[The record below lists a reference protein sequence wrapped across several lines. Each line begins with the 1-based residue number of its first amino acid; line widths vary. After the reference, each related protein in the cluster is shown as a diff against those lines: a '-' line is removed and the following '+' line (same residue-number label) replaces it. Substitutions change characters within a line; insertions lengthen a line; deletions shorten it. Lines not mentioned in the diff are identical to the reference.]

1 MIRYLFFILL
11 FFIACEK
18 KTAIH
23 NAPEADKLYD
33 EGTSLLLKDN
43 IEAYKKFQEALNY
56 YYKTRDS
63 SNISKSLICQAIAQK
78 YTGDIFGAETTLVDA
93 LTFMKEG
100 DESLYSAYSTLGDI
114 KYAQKE
120 YASAE
125 EWYAKGL
132 SEKNTSQKDKFDM
145 LNNKGAAEYR
155 QKKYSEALK
164 TLKSIDLK
172 NVNDIN
178 LKNRIKEN
186 IVYTQ
191 WLQDKNYPAQSEFE
205 ELLKLKL
212 KNNDNWGANS
222 SYSHLAEINQDSNPN
237 ISLYYAHQ
245 MLNTAEKIKSPDDRL
260 EAIEKISLVDN
271 SSNAIKNFKKY
282 KHLSDSIQSYKN
294 DNRNRF
300 AYIKYDG
307 EKKEIENQRLK
318 AEKVE
323 KEFQLLWQ
331 YFLSGLLV
339 ALLIIIIIL
348 YKKRQKKLQ
357 QEKEIEVKNTQ
368 LKMSKKVH
376 DVVANGIYQ
385 VMTKIENQEDFD
397 RDKALDE
404 LEFVYEKSRDIS
416 YDKIGEE
423 KEFSKV
429 ISELI
434 ASFNNDTVK
443 TFTAGNSPAIWE
455 SISATVKDEVYQMI
469 RELMVNMKKH
479 SHASHVAVKFEK
491 IDNIVDIQYKDNGI
505 GISGDLIYKNGLRN
519 TASRIEAINGTITF
533 DTKIE
538 TGLKVNLSFP
548 VS

>member
-385 VMTKIENQEDFD
+385 VMTKIENQKDFD

-455 SISATVKDEVYQMI
+455 PISATVKDEVYQMI

>member
-455 SISATVKDEVYQMI
+455 PISATVKDEVYQMI

-491 IDNIVDIQYKDNGI
+491 TDNIVDIQYKDNGI